1 MSEDR
6 FLIET
11 TCLGDDV
18 RSYIDPQT
26 LEHSSGAPLEHEWL
40 PVGTIKDATIE
51 WDRDVSRP
59 LDYFH
64 AGSVDGAIESVV
76 QERRLPPVVIVGA
89 TASQR
94 ELIARLTPEVL
105 IAFFDELSDVDVK
118 AFDSIDT
125 RLHGAFVVTDEDQ
138 KKMVEMFD
146 RLTEYPPLR
155 VAVEPNWDGVGSF
168 GVRRGKKGKFKKDW
182 QR

>member
-6 FLIET
+6 VLEM
-11 TCLGDDV
+11 GD
-18 RSYIDPQT
+18 
-26 LEHSSGAPLEHEWL
+26 GKGNWW
-40 PVGTIKDATIE
+40 PVGTVGAVEDLGLFEAVEPRHPVNVGTIGHI
-51 WDRDVSRP
+51 
-59 LDYFH
+59 DY
-64 AGSVDGAIESVV
+64 
-76 QERRLPPVVIVGA
+76 ERRLPPVVIVGA

-94 ELIARLTPEVL
+94 ELIARLTPGVV
-105 IAFFDELSDVDVK
+105 FFDELSDVDVK

-146 RLTEYPPLR
+146 RLTEYPPLP

-168 GVRRGKKGKFKKDW
+168 GARRGKKGKFKKDW

>member
-6 FLIET
+6 VLEM
-11 TCLGDDV
+11 GD
-18 RSYIDPQT
+18 
-26 LEHSSGAPLEHEWL
+26 EGGKWL

-51 WDRDVSRP
+51 WDRDVGRP

-64 AGSVDGAIESVV
+64 AGTASGSVEHIGVEPLEDRQPRVV
-76 QERRLPPVVIVGA
+76 VVGA

-94 ELIARLTPEVL
+94 ELIARLTPEVV
-105 IAFFDELSDVDVK
+105 FFDELSDVDVK

-125 RLHGAFVVTDEDQ
+125 QVQARFIVTDEDQ

-146 RLTEYPPLR
+146 RLAEYAPLPA
-155 VAVEPNWDGVGSF
+155 AVEPNWDGVGNF
-168 GVRRGKKGKFKKDW
+168 GARRGKKGKFKKDW